1 MDVVIYTLCA
11 VTSLACAVLLFR
23 AYSQTRANLTFWSG
37 LCFSG
42 LTASNVL
49 LVFDR
54 LVFPEVDL
62 YTWRLAAAL
71 AGLLVLVYALVWER
85 D

>member
-11 VTSLACAVLLFR
+11 LTSAACAFLLFR
-23 AYSQTRANLTFWSG
+23 AYSQTQTSLTFWSG
-37 LCFSG
+37 LCFTG

-49 LVFDR
+49 LVVDR
-54 LVFPEVDL
+54 LILPEVDL
-62 YTWRLAAAL
+62 YTWRLVAAL
-71 AGLLVLVYALVWER
+71 AGLLVLVYTLVWER